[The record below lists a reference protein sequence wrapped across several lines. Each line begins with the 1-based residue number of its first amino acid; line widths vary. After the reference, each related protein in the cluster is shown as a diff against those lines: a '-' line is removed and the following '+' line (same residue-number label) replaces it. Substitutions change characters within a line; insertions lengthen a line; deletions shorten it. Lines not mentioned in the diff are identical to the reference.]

1 MIDGTGRI
9 QQPGQDSAVLVST
22 LDGLQIPQEILR
34 SHGVRILQ
42 RLPEDN
48 LPPPSGA
55 ELIILDCTGL
65 DDVALDQTMGVYVRT
80 GNTRSRLIAVIDA
93 EQIDRVSAWLA
104 GCGAALLCLP
114 SAEDWQWAI
123 AERLHQHKRMHDHA
137 ADSLEVRLKR
147 LAEETRQIVA
157 SPHRD
162 EPALAQIV
170 SVDWS
175 TAAIV
180 RDVIRARR
188 TRERFFPDGLLMDP
202 AWDIL
207 LDLYATALE
216 GGSTTISNACIAS
229 CAPPT
234 TALRWIGLIE
244 QAGLIE
250 RVPDQAD
257 KRRVL
262 LKLSGSGAREMSSY
276 IDTIRRT
283 GLPLV

>member
-1 MIDGTGRI
+1 MIDGTGRFE
-9 QQPGQDSAVLVST
+9 QSGQARALLVST
-22 LDGLQIPQEILR
+22 LDGLHIPEEILR
-34 SHGVRILQ
+34 GQGVRISE
-42 RLPEDN
+42 RLPEEN
-48 LPPPSGA
+48 MPPPSDA
-55 ELIILDCTGL
+55 DLIILDCTGL
-65 DDVALDQTMGVYVRT
+65 DEAALDETMRVYIRAGNAGT
-80 GNTRSRLIAVIDA
+80 GLVAAIKA
-93 EQIDRVSAWLA
+93 EQIDQASAWLA
-104 GCGAALLCLP
+104 GSGAALLCLP
-114 SAEDWQWAI
+114 TAEDWQWAI
-123 AERLHQHKRMHDHA
+123 EERLQRHKRMHDHA
-137 ADSLEVRLKR
+137 ADSLEGRLKR
-147 LAEETRQIVA
+147 LAEETRQIGACVG
-157 SPHRD
+157 RD
-162 EPALAQIV
+162 DPGPAPTV

-207 LDLYATALE
+207 LDLYAAALE
-216 GGSTTISNACIAS
+216 GRSVTISNACIAS

-234 TALRWIGLIE
+234 TALRWIALIE

-250 RVPDQAD
+250 RMPDQAD

-262 LKLSGSGAREMSSY
+262 LKLSGTGVKEMSSY